1 MKGLVQ
7 TIVKSLVDEAVL
19 ENPGTSFWDSFH
31 DLLAGGKV
39 ILQSENNIPLE
50 NSRSEIVG
58 FWHKGLAHILWKTA
72 YNTVVK
78 YKDISHSD
86 KAVLEDL
93 FAQGKSL
100 DDSPKIRKM
109 NGTSS
114 RIVRLNLDVNR
125 LNSKD

>member
-1 MKGLVQ
+1 M
-7 TIVKSLVDEAVL
+7 
-19 ENPGTSFWDSFH
+19 
-31 DLLAGGKV
+31 
-39 ILQSENNIPLE
+39 
-50 NSRSEIVG
+50 
-58 FWHKGLAHILWKTA
+58 
-72 YNTVVK
+72 VK